1 MTINTN
7 HMKYFI
13 APLIIALSLM
23 ACGDKTTGNQTLDN
37 LIAKRDS
44 LKLVQDSIGKEIAGL
59 EEQIAALDTGIKAPV
74 VELATITKGSFNSYF
89 QTQGIISTDNQ
100 ANLWP
105 SAGGTIKKIY
115 VREGDRVSA
124 GQKLAQLDDA
134 VVRQT
139 LSQLEVNLDLA
150 NENYNRLKKLWDQK
164 IGSEMQV
171 LQAKTQKES
180 IEEQMKQVREQ
191 LALYAITSPIAG
203 TVDKIYSK
211 EGEFAAAGTP
221 SPVMTV
227 VNLTGMYMTADV
239 SENYLAVVKSGQA
252 VQVLLPNM
260 DTLRTTVSRTGN
272 IINPNNRT
280 FEVTLQLPNSQD
292 LKPNLVGTVRFVE
305 YHADDVVVLP
315 TSLIMRDA
323 EDRPFVFIAEN
334 MVAKKVIVQT
344 GRSADGQTEIVGGL
358 TGSENIV
365 SKGARKLSD
374 GQTIRIK

>member
-23 ACGDKTTGNQTLDN
+23 ACGDKTTGNQTLDT

-44 LKLVQDSIGKEIAGL
+44 LKLVQDSIGKEIARL

-74 VELATITKGSFNSYF
+74 VELATISKGSFNSYF

-115 VREGDRVSA
+115 VREGDRVSV

-191 LALYAITSPIAG
+191 LALYTITSPIAG

-221 SPVMTV
+221 SPVMIV

-239 SENYLAVVKSGQA
+239 SENYLSVVKNGQA

-260 DTLRTTVSRTGN
+260 DTLRTTVSRIGN

-280 FEVTLQLPNSQD
+280 FEVTLQLPNNPE
-292 LKPNLVGTVRFVE
+292 LKPNLVGNVRFVE

-323 EDRPFVFIAEN
+323 EDRPFVFIEEN
-334 MVAKKVIVQT
+334 MTAKKIIVQT
-344 GRSADGQTEIVGGL
+344 GRSADGQTEILGGL
-358 TGSENIV
+358 TGTEKIV

-374 GQTIRIK
+374 GQAIRLK

>member
-44 LKLVQDSIGKEIAGL
+44 LKLVQDSIGKEIASL

-74 VELATITKGSFNSYF
+74 VDLATISKGSFNSYF

-105 SAGGTIKKIY
+105 SAGGSIKKIY

-150 NENYNRLKKLWDQK
+150 NENYNRLKKLWEQK

-191 LALYAITSPIAG
+191 LALYTITSPIAG

-239 SENYLAVVKSGQA
+239 SENYLSVVKNGQA

-260 DTLRTTVSRTGN
+260 DTLRTTVSRIGN

-280 FEVTLQLPNSQD
+280 FEVTLQLPNNPE
-292 LKPNLVGTVRFVE
+292 LKPNLVGNVRFVE

-323 EDRPFVFIAEN
+323 EDRPFVFIEDN
-334 MVAKKVIVQT
+334 MTAKKVIVQT
-344 GRSADGQTEIVGGL
+344 GRSADGQTEILGGL
-358 TGSENIV
+358 TGTEKIV

-374 GQTIRIK
+374 GQAIRLK